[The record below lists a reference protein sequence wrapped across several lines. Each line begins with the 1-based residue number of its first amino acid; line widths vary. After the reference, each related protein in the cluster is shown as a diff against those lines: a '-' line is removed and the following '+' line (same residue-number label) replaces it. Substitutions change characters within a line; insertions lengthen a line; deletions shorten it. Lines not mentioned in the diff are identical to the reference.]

1 MEGDKRRWRHFLLA
15 LAAFVLAVAGLASYA
30 LWALRAEA
38 LAGSFQVAALMARS
52 FESSLTQSLNAT
64 GQAATQLR
72 AQAPNDGSP
81 VTTWRAVEAD
91 FQRMLRGSPH
101 LRSLSLID
109 GQDRIVAS
117 SNTANVG
124 HQVPTGDYLPINQGL
139 QTVLRLGAPWL
150 GRDFAEAEPLRP
162 KLDQSV
168 ATSLIPATL
177 PLQDGSGQ
185 LRLLVALNPD
195 YLVNLMS
202 QQLDFQVGMAEVLRM
217 DGSRLFAT
225 DSGAILGQAP
235 YSMALALRIQEQ
247 EFGQFEDD
255 GALGQPALTA
265 FRVSTLYPF
274 VVVTHLRRDVA
285 LQRWMTEVKTVL
297 AVLVPVLLAL
307 SVLAIGFYRR
317 QLLLQAQRAESERL
331 QRINAACVFTNIR
344 EGIMITHADARIMD
358 VNDAFTQITGYS
370 RDEVLDKNPRFL
382 SSGRQDKAFYAAM
395 WHDLLSTGQWRG
407 EVWNRRK
414 DGEVFAEMLT
424 ISAVP
429 DSHGQVQQYVAVF
442 NNITDIKKHQF
453 ELEHTARFDALTNLP
468 NRLLLADRLS
478 QAMVQAQRRQK
489 LLGVVFID
497 LDGFKTI
504 NDTYGHEAGDQV
516 LVTLSERMRAALR
529 ESDTLAR
536 QGGDEFV
543 ALLPDLNAEAD
554 AEPTL
559 TRLLEMAAQPIQ
571 VQGHV
576 VQITAS
582 IGASFYRQ
590 AGDGSADELLRRA
603 DLAMYQAKLAG
614 KNRYHF
620 AE

>member
-1 MEGDKRRWRHFLLA
+1 M
-15 LAAFVLAVAGLASYA
+15 
-30 LWALRAEA
+30 
-38 LAGSFQVAALMARS
+38 
-52 FESSLTQSLNAT
+52 
-64 GQAATQLR
+64 QLR
-72 AQAPNDGSP
+72 LPASGSA
-81 VTTWRAVEAD
+81 VTDWRAVEAD

-117 SNTANVG
+117 SNPANVG
-124 HQVPTGDYLPINQGL
+124 RQVPTGDFLPLNPGL

-150 GRDFAEAEPLRP
+150 GRDFAQAQALRP
-162 KLDQSV
+162 GQEQDL

-177 PLQDGSGQ
+177 PLQDGTGL
-185 LRLLVALNPD
+185 LRLLVAVNPD

-202 QQLDFQVGMAEVLRM
+202 QQLDFQVGLAEIMRL
-217 DGSRLFAT
+217 DGSRLLAT
-225 DSGAILGQAP
+225 DPGLTLGQAP
-235 YSMALALRIQEQ
+235 YSMALALQIREQ

-255 GALGQPALTA
+255 GALGRPALTA
-265 FRVSTLYPF
+265 FRVSPLYPF

-285 LQRWMTEVKTVL
+285 LQRWATEVKTVL

-307 SVLAIGFYRR
+307 SVLAIGLYRR
-317 QLLLQAQRAESERL
+317 QALLQAQRAESERL

-358 VNDAFTQITGYS
+358 VNDAFTQISGYS
-370 RDEVLDKNPRFL
+370 RAELLDKNPRFL
-382 SSGRQDKAFYAAM
+382 SSGRQDKTFYAAM
-395 WHDLLSTGQWRG
+395 WQELLTTGQWRG
-407 EVWNRRK
+407 EIWNRRK
-414 DGEVFAEMLT
+414 DGETFAVKLT

-429 DSHGQVQQYVAVF
+429 DSHGQVRQYVAVF
-442 NNITDIKKHQF
+442 NNITDIKNQQS

-478 QAMVQAQRRQK
+478 QAMAQAQRRQQ

-504 NDTYGHEAGDQV
+504 NDTHGHEAGDQV
-516 LVTLSERMRAALR
+516 LVTLANRMRAALR

-543 ALLPDLNAEAD
+543 ALLPDLASAAD

-559 TRLLEMAAQPIQ
+559 QRLLEVAAQPIALPGQ
-571 VQGHV
+571 V
-576 VQITAS
+576 VQVSAS
-582 IGASFYRQ
+582 IGASFYHPS
-590 AGDGSADELLRRA
+590 GDGCGADDLLRQA
-603 DLAMYQAKLAG
+603 DLAMYQAKLSG
-614 KNRYHF
+614 KNRYHL
-620 AE
+620 A